1 MASIRKIEGKHGTAY
16 KITVTLGRD
25 ALDRQIRHYKTW
37 KPEKSMTAR
46 ELNRELQRVA
56 TEFEQD
62 LMSGFQAD
70 NKQTFAEYAAY
81 CYTIREQRGDKP
93 QTLARVRRQTARINE
108 YIGQI
113 PIQEIRP
120 KHLTELYK
128 KFSEPGACRWKVY
141 ALPAVDFKELIPDG
155 KTCNDF
161 ARSCGVYG
169 NLIRRIC
176 KNQPISRQN
185 AAIIE
190 KSLGRKDL
198 FKLTGA
204 EKPLSP
210 GTIRDYHAIIYT
222 VLEQAYK
229 EMIIKYNPAKRVTLP
244 KKKRVR
250 ESKALQPEQLKAVL
264 AALEGEPL
272 PFRAL
277 ITFFISTGCRRG
289 EALALTW
296 DKVDFGRREVL
307 INQSMIYL
315 PETGIQSG
323 PTKTDN
329 SRRVALPDE
338 AIALLRKLWAE
349 QAKDRLRLG
358 DLLEDNNLV
367 FPRWNGKPMNPGNV
381 NLELTAFCDRHGL
394 PHINPHLFRH
404 SAASVLLSN
413 GVDVLTVA
421 GMLGHSDVSTTLDTY
436 AHAIDEARHKTAD
449 CISETILHKN
459 RA

>member
-37 KPEKSMTAR
+37 KPDKPMTAR

-113 PIQEIRP
+113 PLQEIRP

-128 KFSEPGACRWKVY
+128 KFSEPGACRWQVY
-141 ALPAVDFKELIPDG
+141 SLPAVDFKELIPDG
-155 KTCNDF
+155 ETCNDF

-169 NLIRRIC
+169 NLIRRLC

-190 KSLGRKDL
+190 KNLGRKDL
-198 FKLTGA
+198 FSLTGA

-296 DKVDFGRREVL
+296 DKVDFVRREVL

-338 AIALLRKLWAE
+338 TIDLLRKLWAE
-349 QAKDRLRLG
+349 QAKNRLRLG
-358 DLLEDNNLV
+358 DLWEDSNLV

>member
-37 KPEKSMTAR
+37 KPDKPMTAR

-128 KFSEPGACRWKVY
+128 KFSEPGACRWQVY
-141 ALPAVDFKELIPDG
+141 ALPAVDFKELISEG
-155 KTCNDF
+155 ETCNDF

-169 NLIRRIC
+169 NLIRRLC
-176 KNQPISRQN
+176 KKQPISRQN

-190 KSLGRKDL
+190 KNLGRKDL
-198 FKLTGA
+198 FSLTGA

-277 ITFFISTGCRRG
+277 ITLFISTGCRRG

-296 DKVDFGRREVL
+296 DKVDFVRREVL

-338 AIALLRKLWAE
+338 TIELLRKLWAE

-358 DLLEDNNLV
+358 DLWEDSNLV

-459 RA
+459 MA

>member
-37 KPEKSMTAR
+37 KPDKPMTAR

-128 KFSEPGACRWKVY
+128 KFSEPGACRWQVY
-141 ALPAVDFKELIPDG
+141 ALPAVDFKELIPEG

-169 NLIRRIC
+169 NLIRRLC

-190 KSLGRKDL
+190 KNLGRKDL
-198 FKLTGA
+198 FSLTGA

-289 EALALTW
+289 
-296 DKVDFGRREVL
+296 V
-307 INQSMIYL
+307 
-315 PETGIQSG
+315 
-323 PTKTDN
+323 
-329 SRRVALPDE
+329 
-338 AIALLRKLWAE
+338 
-349 QAKDRLRLG
+349 
-358 DLLEDNNLV
+358 
-367 FPRWNGKPMNPGNV
+367 
-381 NLELTAFCDRHGL
+381 
-394 PHINPHLFRH
+394 
-404 SAASVLLSN
+404 SVL
-413 GVDVLTVA
+413 DYIT
-421 GMLGHSDVSTTLDTY
+421 
-436 AHAIDEARHKTAD
+436 
-449 CISETILHKN
+449 
-459 RA
+459 

>member
-37 KPEKSMTAR
+37 KPDKPMTAR

-128 KFSEPGACRWKVY
+128 KFSEPGACRWQVY
-141 ALPAVDFKELIPDG
+141 ALPAVDFKALIPEG

-169 NLIRRIC
+169 NLIRRLC

-190 KSLGRKDL
+190 KNLGRKDL
-198 FKLTGA
+198 FSLTGA

-264 AALEGEPL
+264 AALEEEPL

-289 EALALTW
+289 EAIALTW
-296 DKVDFGRREVL
+296 DKVDFVRREVL

-338 AIALLRKLWAE
+338 TIDLLHKLWAE

-358 DLLEDNNLV
+358 DLWEDNNLV
-367 FPRWNGKPMNPGNV
+367 FPRWTGKPMNPGNV

-449 CISETILHKN
+449 CISETILQKN

>member
-37 KPEKSMTAR
+37 KPDKPMPAR

-70 NKQTFAEYAAY
+70 NRQTFAEYAAY

-128 KFSEPGACRWKVY
+128 KFSEPGACRWQVY
-141 ALPAVDFKELIPDG
+141 ALPAVDFNQLIPEG
-155 KTCNDF
+155 ETCNSF

-169 NLIRRIC
+169 NLMRRLC

-190 KSLGRKDL
+190 KNLGRKDL
-198 FKLTGA
+198 FKPTGD
-204 EKPLSP
+204 EKPLSS
-210 GTIRDYHAIIYT
+210 GTIRDYHAIIST

-229 EMIIKYNPAKRVTLP
+229 EMIIKYNPAKRATLP

-250 ESKALQPEQLKAVL
+250 ESKSLQPEQLKAVL
-264 AALEGEPL
+264 AALEGEGI
-272 PFRAL
+272 RAERKSVYDDLDTLRDYGMEIRKVSDKTL
-277 ITFFISTGCRRG
+277 IGASPSNIRHFVELRGIGIINARRIFGMGAVKNTEKIDMVIQLEAWDSTK
-289 EALALTW
+289 A
-296 DKVDFGRREVL
+296 
-307 INQSMIYL
+307 Y
-315 PETGIQSG
+315 
-323 PTKTDN
+323 
-329 SRRVALPDE
+329 
-338 AIALLRKLWAE
+338 
-349 QAKDRLRLG
+349 DRLGLDNEYTRILDIQVPVITVPITPGRNLAVIVETAAMNNRQKKMGYNAAKELMAGLG
-358 DLLEDNNLV
+358 MEEIEPEDKELEI
-367 FPRWNGKPMNPGNV
+367 W
-381 NLELTAFCDRHGL
+381 
-394 PHINPHLFRH
+394 
-404 SAASVLLSN
+404 
-413 GVDVLTVA
+413 
-421 GMLGHSDVSTTLDTY
+421 
-436 AHAIDEARHKTAD
+436 
-449 CISETILHKN
+449 KN
-459 RA
+459 S

>member
-37 KPEKSMTAR
+37 KPDKPMTAR

-128 KFSEPGACRWKVY
+128 KFSEPGACRWQVY
-141 ALPAVDFKELIPDG
+141 ALPAVDFKTLIPEG

-169 NLIRRIC
+169 NLIRRLC

-190 KSLGRKDL
+190 KNLGRKDL
-198 FKLTGA
+198 FSLTGA

-296 DKVDFGRREVL
+296 DKVDFARREVL

-338 AIALLRKLWAE
+338 TIDLLRKLWAE

-358 DLLEDNNLV
+358 DLWEDSNLV

-459 RA
+459 MA

>member
-37 KPEKSMTAR
+37 KPEKPMTAR

-113 PIQEIRP
+113 PLQEIRP

-128 KFSEPGACRWKVY
+128 KFSEPGACRWQVY
-141 ALPAVDFKELIPDG
+141 SLPAVDFKELIPDG
-155 KTCNDF
+155 ETCNDF

-169 NLIRRIC
+169 NLIRRLC

-190 KSLGRKDL
+190 KNLGRKDL
-198 FKLTGA
+198 FSLTGA

-338 AIALLRKLWAE
+338 TIDLLRKLWAE
-349 QAKDRLRLG
+349 QAKNRLRLG
-358 DLLEDNNLV
+358 DLWEDNNLV

>member
-37 KPEKSMTAR
+37 KPDKPMTAR

-128 KFSEPGACRWKVY
+128 KFSEPGACRWQVY
-141 ALPAVDFKELIPDG
+141 ALPAVDFKTLIPEG

-169 NLIRRIC
+169 NLIRRLC

-190 KSLGRKDL
+190 KNLGRKDL
-198 FKLTGA
+198 FSLTGA

-296 DKVDFGRREVL
+296 DKVDFVRREVL

-338 AIALLRKLWAE
+338 TIDLLRKLWAE

-358 DLLEDNNLV
+358 DLWEDNNLV
-367 FPRWNGKPMNPGNV
+367 FPRWNGRPMNPGNV

>member
-25 ALDRQIRHYKTW
+25 ALNQQIRHYKTW
-37 KPEKSMTAR
+37 KPDKPMTAR

-62 LMSGFQAD
+62 LMSGFQVD

-120 KHLTELYK
+120 KQLTELYK
-128 KFSEPGACRWKVY
+128 KFSEPGACRWQVY
-141 ALPAVDFKELIPDG
+141 ALPAVDFKELIPEG

-169 NLIRRIC
+169 NLIRRLC

-190 KSLGRKDL
+190 KNLGRKDL
-198 FKLTGA
+198 FSLTGA

-296 DKVDFGRREVL
+296 DKVDFVRREVL

-329 SRRVALPDE
+329 SRRVALPNETID
-338 AIALLRKLWAE
+338 LLHKLWAE
-349 QAKDRLRLG
+349 QAKDQLRLG
-358 DLLEDNNLV
+358 DLWEDNNLV

>member
-37 KPEKSMTAR
+37 KPDKPMTAR

-128 KFSEPGACRWKVY
+128 KFSEPGACRWQVY
-141 ALPAVDFKELIPDG
+141 ALPTVDFKELIPEG
-155 KTCNDF
+155 ETCNDF

-169 NLIRRIC
+169 NLIRRLC

-190 KSLGRKDL
+190 KNLGRKDL
-198 FKLTGA
+198 FSLTGA

-296 DKVDFGRREVL
+296 DKVDFVRREVL

-338 AIALLRKLWAE
+338 TIDLLRKLWAE
-349 QAKDRLRLG
+349 QAKNRLRLG
-358 DLLEDNNLV
+358 DLWEDSNLV

>member
-37 KPEKSMTAR
+37 KPDKPMTAR

-128 KFSEPGACRWKVY
+128 KFSEPGACRWQVY
-141 ALPAVDFKELIPDG
+141 ALPAVDFKALIPKG
-155 KTCNDF
+155 ETCNDF

-169 NLIRRIC
+169 NLIRRLC

-190 KSLGRKDL
+190 KNLGRKDL
-198 FKLTGA
+198 FSLTGA

-296 DKVDFGRREVL
+296 DKVDFVRREVL

-338 AIALLRKLWAE
+338 TIDLLRKLWAE
-349 QAKDRLRLG
+349 QAKSRLRLG
-358 DLLEDNNLV
+358 DLWEDNNLV

>member
-37 KPEKSMTAR
+37 KPDKPMTAR

-128 KFSEPGACRWKVY
+128 KFSEPGACRWLVY
-141 ALPAVDFKELIPDG
+141 ALPAVDFKELIPEG
-155 KTCNDF
+155 ETCNDF

-169 NLIRRIC
+169 NLIRRLC

-190 KSLGRKDL
+190 KNLGRKDL
-198 FKLTGA
+198 FSLTGA

-289 EALALTW
+289 EAIALTW
-296 DKVDFGRREVL
+296 DKVDFVRREVL

-338 AIALLRKLWAE
+338 TIELLRKLWAE

-358 DLLEDNNLV
+358 DLWEDSNLV

-459 RA
+459 MA

>member
-37 KPEKSMTAR
+37 KPDKPMPAR

-113 PIQEIRP
+113 PLQEIRP

-128 KFSEPGACRWKVY
+128 KFSEPGACRWQVY
-141 ALPAVDFKELIPDG
+141 SLPAVDFKELIPDG
-155 KTCNDF
+155 ETCNDF

-169 NLIRRIC
+169 NLIRRLC

-190 KSLGRKDL
+190 KNLGRKDL
-198 FKLTGA
+198 FSLTGA

-296 DKVDFGRREVL
+296 DKVDFVRREVL

-338 AIALLRKLWAE
+338 TIDLLRKLWAE
-349 QAKDRLRLG
+349 QAKNRLRLG
-358 DLLEDNNLV
+358 DLWEDSNLV

>member
-37 KPEKSMTAR
+37 KPDKPMTAR

-128 KFSEPGACRWKVY
+128 KFSEPGACRWQVY
-141 ALPAVDFKELIPDG
+141 ALPAVDFKTLIPEG

-169 NLIRRIC
+169 NLIRRLC

-190 KSLGRKDL
+190 KNLGRKDL
-198 FKLTGA
+198 FSLTGA

-296 DKVDFGRREVL
+296 DKVDFVRREVL

-338 AIALLRKLWAE
+338 TIELLRNLWAE
-349 QAKDRLRLG
+349 QAKNRLRLG
-358 DLLEDNNLV
+358 DLWEDNNLV

>member
-37 KPEKSMTAR
+37 KPDKPMTAR

-128 KFSEPGACRWKVY
+128 KFSEPGACRWQVY
-141 ALPAVDFKELIPDG
+141 ALPAVDFKALIPEG

-169 NLIRRIC
+169 NLIRRLC

-190 KSLGRKDL
+190 KNLGRKDL
-198 FKLTGA
+198 FSLTGA

-264 AALEGEPL
+264 AALEEEPL

-289 EALALTW
+289 EAIALTW
-296 DKVDFGRREVL
+296 DKVDFVRREVL

-338 AIALLRKLWAE
+338 TIDLLHKLWAE

-358 DLLEDNNLV
+358 DLWEDNNLV

>member
-37 KPEKSMTAR
+37 KPDKPMTAR

-128 KFSEPGACRWKVY
+128 KFSEPGACRWQVY
-141 ALPAVDFKELIPDG
+141 ALPAVDFKTLIPEG

-169 NLIRRIC
+169 NLIRRLC

-190 KSLGRKDL
+190 KNLGRKDL
-198 FKLTGA
+198 FSLTGA

-229 EMIIKYNPAKRVTLP
+229 EMIIKHNPAKRVTLP

-296 DKVDFGRREVL
+296 DKVDFARREVL

-338 AIALLRKLWAE
+338 TIDLLRKLWAE

-358 DLLEDNNLV
+358 DLWEDSNLV

-459 RA
+459 MA

>member
-37 KPEKSMTAR
+37 KPDKPMTAR

-128 KFSEPGACRWKVY
+128 KFSEPGACRWQVY
-141 ALPAVDFKELIPDG
+141 ALPAVDFKTLIPEG

-169 NLIRRIC
+169 NLIRRLC

-190 KSLGRKDL
+190 KNLGRKDL
-198 FKLTGA
+198 FSLTGA
-204 EKPLSP
+204 EKPLST

-296 DKVDFGRREVL
+296 DKVDFVRREVL

-338 AIALLRKLWAE
+338 TIDLLRKLWAE

-358 DLLEDNNLV
+358 DLWEDNNLV
-367 FPRWNGKPMNPGNV
+367 FPRWNGRPMNPGNV

>member
-37 KPEKSMTAR
+37 KPEKPMTAR

-62 LMSGFQAD
+62 LMSGFQVD

-81 CYTIREQRGDKP
+81 CYTLREQRGDKP

-108 YIGQI
+108 YIGHILLQD
-113 PIQEIRP
+113 IRP
-120 KHLTELYK
+120 KQLNELYK
-128 KFSEPGACRWKVY
+128 KFSEPGACRWQVY
-141 ALPAVDFKELIPDG
+141 ALPVVDFNELIPEG
-155 KTCNDF
+155 ETCNSF
-161 ARSCGVYG
+161 ARKCGVYG
-169 NLIRRIC
+169 NLIRRLC

-185 AAIIE
+185 ADIIE
-190 KSLGRKDL
+190 KYLGRKGL

-210 GTIRDYHAIIYT
+210 GTIRDYHEIICT

-244 KKKRVR
+244 KNKRVR

-307 INQSMIYL
+307 IDRSTMYL
-315 PETGIQSG
+315 PETGIRSG
-323 PTKTDN
+323 PTKTGN
-329 SRRVALPDE
+329 SRRVSLPDE
-338 AIALLRKLWAE
+338 TANLLHKLWAE

-358 DLLEDNNLV
+358 DLWEYNNLV

-459 RA
+459 MA

>member
-37 KPEKSMTAR
+37 KPDKPMTAR

-128 KFSEPGACRWKVY
+128 KFSEPGSCRWQVY
-141 ALPAVDFKELIPDG
+141 ALPAVDFKTLIPEG

-169 NLIRRIC
+169 NLIRRLC

-190 KSLGRKDL
+190 KNLGRKDL
-198 FKLTGA
+198 FSLTGA

-296 DKVDFGRREVL
+296 DKVDFVRREVL

-338 AIALLRKLWAE
+338 TIDLLRKLWAE
-349 QAKDRLRLG
+349 QAKNRLRLG
-358 DLLEDNNLV
+358 DLWEDSNLV

>member
-37 KPEKSMTAR
+37 KPDKPMTAR

-128 KFSEPGACRWKVY
+128 KFSEPGACRWQVY
-141 ALPAVDFKELIPDG
+141 ALPAVDFKTLIPEG

-169 NLIRRIC
+169 NLIRRLC

-190 KSLGRKDL
+190 KNLGRKDL
-198 FKLTGA
+198 FSLTGA

-250 ESKALQPEQLKAVL
+250 ESKALRPEQLKAVL

-296 DKVDFGRREVL
+296 DKVDFARREVL

-338 AIALLRKLWAE
+338 TIDLLRKLWAE
-349 QAKDRLRLG
+349 QAKNRLRLG
-358 DLLEDNNLV
+358 DLWEDSNLV

>member
-37 KPEKSMTAR
+37 KPDKPMTAR

-128 KFSEPGACRWKVY
+128 KFSEPGACRWQVY
-141 ALPAVDFKELIPDG
+141 ALPAVDFKTLIPEG

-169 NLIRRIC
+169 NLIRRLC

-190 KSLGRKDL
+190 KNLGRKDL
-198 FKLTGA
+198 FSLTGA

-296 DKVDFGRREVL
+296 DKVDFVRREVL

-338 AIALLRKLWAE
+338 AIDLLRKLWAE

-358 DLLEDNNLV
+358 DLWEDSNLI

>member
-37 KPEKSMTAR
+37 KPDKPMTAR

-128 KFSEPGACRWKVY
+128 KFSEPGACRWQVY
-141 ALPAVDFKELIPDG
+141 ALPAVDFKTLIPEG

-169 NLIRRIC
+169 NLIRRLC

-185 AAIIE
+185 AATIE
-190 KSLGRKDL
+190 KNLGRKDL
-198 FKLTGA
+198 FSLTGA

-296 DKVDFGRREVL
+296 DNVDFVRREVL

-338 AIALLRKLWAE
+338 TIDLLRKLWAD

-358 DLLEDNNLV
+358 DLWEDSNLV

>member
-37 KPEKSMTAR
+37 KPDKPMTAR

-128 KFSEPGACRWKVY
+128 KFSEPGACRWQVY
-141 ALPAVDFKELIPDG
+141 ALPAVDFKALIPEG

-169 NLIRRIC
+169 NLIRRLC

-190 KSLGRKDL
+190 KNLGRKDL
-198 FKLTGA
+198 FSLTGA

-296 DKVDFGRREVL
+296 DKVDFVRREVL

-338 AIALLRKLWAE
+338 TIDLLRKLWAE
-349 QAKDRLRLG
+349 QAKNRLRLG
-358 DLLEDNNLV
+358 DLWEDSDLV

>member
-37 KPEKSMTAR
+37 KPDKPMTAR

-128 KFSEPGACRWKVY
+128 KFSEPGACRWQVY
-141 ALPAVDFKELIPDG
+141 ALPAVDFKTLIPEG
-155 KTCNDF
+155 ETCNDF

-169 NLIRRIC
+169 NLIRRLC

-190 KSLGRKDL
+190 KNLGRKDL
-198 FKLTGA
+198 FSLTGA
-204 EKPLSP
+204 EKPLST

-296 DKVDFGRREVL
+296 DKVDFVRREVL

-338 AIALLRKLWAE
+338 TIDLLRKLWAE
-349 QAKDRLRLG
+349 QAKNRLRLG
-358 DLLEDNNLV
+358 DLWEDSNLV

>member
-37 KPEKSMTAR
+37 KPDKPMTAR

-56 TEFEQD
+56 TEFEQE

-128 KFSEPGACRWKVY
+128 KFSEPGACRWQVY
-141 ALPAVDFKELIPDG
+141 ALPAVDFKTLIPEG

-169 NLIRRIC
+169 NLIRRLC

-190 KSLGRKDL
+190 KNLGRKDL
-198 FKLTGA
+198 FSLTGA

-296 DKVDFGRREVL
+296 DKVDFVRREVL

-338 AIALLRKLWAE
+338 TIDLLRKLWAE
-349 QAKDRLRLG
+349 QAKNRLRLG
-358 DLLEDNNLV
+358 DLWEDSNLV

>member
-1 MASIRKIEGKHGTAY
+1 M
-16 KITVTLGRD
+16 
-25 ALDRQIRHYKTW
+25 
-37 KPEKSMTAR
+37 
-46 ELNRELQRVA
+46 
-56 TEFEQD
+56 
-62 LMSGFQAD
+62 
-70 NKQTFAEYAAY
+70 
-81 CYTIREQRGDKP
+81 
-93 QTLARVRRQTARINE
+93 RR
-108 YIGQI
+108 
-113 PIQEIRP
+113 
-120 KHLTELYK
+120 L
-128 KFSEPGACRWKVY
+128 
-141 ALPAVDFKELIPDG
+141 
-155 KTCNDF
+155 
-161 ARSCGVYG
+161 
-169 NLIRRIC
+169 C

-190 KSLGRKDL
+190 KNLGRKDL
-198 FKLTGA
+198 FKPTGD

-210 GTIRDYHAIIYT
+210 GTIRDYHAIIST

-229 EMIIKYNPAKRVTLP
+229 EMIIKYNPAKRATLP

-250 ESKALQPEQLKAVL
+250 ESKSLQPEQLKAVL

-277 ITFFISTGCRRG
+277 ITLFISTGCRRG

-296 DKVDFGRREVL
+296 DKVDFIRREVL
-307 INQSMIYL
+307 IDQSMMYL

-323 PTKTDN
+323 STKTGN

-338 AIALLRKLWAE
+338 TIELLRKLWIE
-349 QAKDRLRLG
+349 QTKDRLQLG
-358 DLLEDNNLV
+358 DLWEQNNLV

-381 NLELTAFCDRHGL
+381 NIELTEFCNRHGL

-404 SAASVLLSN
+404 SAASILLSN

-421 GMLGHSDVSTTLDTY
+421 GMLGHADVSTTLDTY

-449 CISETILHKN
+449 CLSETILQKN

>member
-37 KPEKSMTAR
+37 KPDKPMTAR

-62 LMSGFQAD
+62 IMSGFQAD

-128 KFSEPGACRWKVY
+128 KFSEPGACRWQVY
-141 ALPAVDFKELIPDG
+141 ALPSVDFKELIPEG

-169 NLIRRIC
+169 NLIRRLC
-176 KNQPISRQN
+176 KKQPISRQN

-190 KSLGRKDL
+190 KNLGRKDL
-198 FKLTGA
+198 FSLTGA

-264 AALEGEPL
+264 AALEGESL

-296 DKVDFGRREVL
+296 DKVDFVRREVL

-338 AIALLRKLWAE
+338 AIDLLRKLWAE

-358 DLLEDNNLV
+358 DLWEDNNLL

>member
-37 KPEKSMTAR
+37 KPDKPMTAR

-113 PIQEIRP
+113 PLQEIRP

-128 KFSEPGACRWKVY
+128 KFSEPGACRWQVY
-141 ALPAVDFKELIPDG
+141 ALPTVDFKELIPEG
-155 KTCNDF
+155 ETCNDF

-169 NLIRRIC
+169 NLIRRLC

-190 KSLGRKDL
+190 KNLGRKDL
-198 FKLTGA
+198 FSLTGA

-296 DKVDFGRREVL
+296 DKVDFVRREVL

-338 AIALLRKLWAE
+338 TIDLLRKLWAE
-349 QAKDRLRLG
+349 QAKGRLRLG
-358 DLLEDNNLV
+358 DLWEDSNLV

>member
-1 MASIRKIEGKHGTAY
+1 MASIRKMEGKHGTAY

-37 KPEKSMTAR
+37 KPDKPMTAR

-62 LMSGFQAD
+62 LMNGFQAD
-70 NKQTFAEYAAY
+70 NRQTFAEYATY
-81 CYTIREQRGDKP
+81 CYTLREQRGDKP

-108 YIGQI
+108 YIGHI

-120 KHLTELYK
+120 KHLNELYK
-128 KFSEPGACRWKVY
+128 AFSEPGACRWKVY
-141 ALPAVDFKELIPDG
+141 AMPAVDFNKLIPEG
-155 KTCNDF
+155 MTCNGF
-161 ARSCGVYG
+161 AKSCGVYG
-169 NLIRRIC
+169 NLIRRLC
-176 KNQPISRQN
+176 KGQPISRQN

-190 KSLGRKDL
+190 KHLGRKGL
-198 FKLTGA
+198 FKLSGDTR
-204 EKPLSP
+204 PLSP
-210 GTIRDYHAIIYT
+210 GTIRDYHAIIST

-229 EMIIKYNPAKRVTLP
+229 EMIIKYNPAERVTLP
-244 KKKRVR
+244 KKTRVR
-250 ESKALQPEQLKAVL
+250 ESKTLQPAQLAAVL
-264 AALEGEPL
+264 AALEAEPL

-296 DKVDFGRREVL
+296 DNVNFERREVL
-307 INQSMIYL
+307 INSSLMYL
-315 PETGIQSG
+315 PETGIKSG

-329 SRRVALPDE
+329 SRRVSLPDE
-338 AIALLRKLWAE
+338 TVEILHKLWAD
-349 QAKDRLRLG
+349 QAITRLRLG
-358 DLLEDNNLV
+358 DLWEDNNLV

-413 GVDVLTVA
+413 GVDALTVA

-449 CISETILHKN
+449 CISKVILHKN
-459 RA
+459 MA

>member
-37 KPEKSMTAR
+37 KPDKPMTAR

-128 KFSEPGACRWKVY
+128 KFSEPGACRWQVY
-141 ALPAVDFKELIPDG
+141 ALPTVDFKELIPEG
-155 KTCNDF
+155 ETCNDF

-169 NLIRRIC
+169 NLIRRLC

-190 KSLGRKDL
+190 KNLGRKDL
-198 FKLTGA
+198 FSLTGA

-296 DKVDFGRREVL
+296 DKVDFVRREVL

-338 AIALLRKLWAE
+338 TIDLLRKLWAE
-349 QAKDRLRLG
+349 QAKNRLRLG
-358 DLLEDNNLV
+358 DLWEDSNLV
-367 FPRWNGKPMNPGNV
+367 FPRCNGKPMNPGNV

>member
-37 KPEKSMTAR
+37 KPDKPMTAR

-128 KFSEPGACRWKVY
+128 KFSEPGACRWQVY
-141 ALPAVDFKELIPDG
+141 ALPAVDFKALIPEG

-169 NLIRRIC
+169 NLIRRLC

-190 KSLGRKDL
+190 KNLGRKDL
-198 FKLTGA
+198 FSLTGA

-210 GTIRDYHAIIYT
+210 GTIRDYHAIIFT

-296 DKVDFGRREVL
+296 DKVDFVRREVL

-338 AIALLRKLWAE
+338 TIDLLRKLWAE
-349 QAKDRLRLG
+349 QAKNRLRLG
-358 DLLEDNNLV
+358 DLWEDSNLV

>member
-37 KPEKSMTAR
+37 KPEKPMTAR

-62 LMSGFQAD
+62 LMSGFQVD

-81 CYTIREQRGDKP
+81 CYTLREQRGDKP

-108 YIGQI
+108 YIGHILLQD
-113 PIQEIRP
+113 IRP
-120 KHLTELYK
+120 KQLNELYK

-141 ALPAVDFKELIPDG
+141 ALPVVDFNELIPEG
-155 KTCNDF
+155 ETCNSF
-161 ARSCGVYG
+161 ARKCGVYG
-169 NLIRRIC
+169 NLIRRLC

-185 AAIIE
+185 ADIIE
-190 KSLGRKDL
+190 KYLGRKGL

-210 GTIRDYHAIIYT
+210 GTIRDYHEIICT

-244 KKKRVR
+244 KNKRVR

-307 INQSMIYL
+307 IDRSTMYL
-315 PETGIQSG
+315 PETGIRSG
-323 PTKTDN
+323 PTKTGN
-329 SRRVALPDE
+329 SRRVSLPDE
-338 AIALLRKLWAE
+338 TAKLLHKLWAE

-358 DLLEDNNLV
+358 DLWEYNNLV

-459 RA
+459 MA

>member
-1 MASIRKIEGKHGTAY
+1 MVLQKI
-16 KITVTLGRD
+16 
-25 ALDRQIRHYKTW
+25 
-37 KPEKSMTAR
+37 M
-46 ELNRELQRVA
+46 
-56 TEFEQD
+56 
-62 LMSGFQAD
+62 
-70 NKQTFAEYAAY
+70 
-81 CYTIREQRGDKP
+81 P
-93 QTLARVRRQTARINE
+93 Q
-108 YIGQI
+108 
-113 PIQEIRP
+113 
-120 KHLTELYK
+120 HLTEMYRALAAAG
-128 KFSEPGACRWKVY
+128 SNRHVY
-141 ALPAVDFKELIPDG
+141 AAPLVDFRELAGGSP
-155 KTCNDF
+155 TAF
-161 ARSCGVYG
+161 ARKCGVSVALVYRLFDG
-169 NLIRRIC
+169 RRI
-176 KNQPISRQN
+176 SREN

-338 AIALLRKLWAE
+338 AIDLLRKLWAE

-358 DLLEDNNLV
+358 DLWEDNNLV

-436 AHAIDEARHKTAD
+436 AHAIDEARHKTAE

-459 RA
+459 RG

>member
-37 KPEKSMTAR
+37 KPDKPMTAR

-128 KFSEPGACRWKVY
+128 KFSEPGACRWQVY
-141 ALPAVDFKELIPDG
+141 ALPAVDFKELISEG

-169 NLIRRIC
+169 NLIRRLC

-190 KSLGRKDL
+190 KNLGRKDL
-198 FKLTGA
+198 FSLTGA

-296 DKVDFGRREVL
+296 DKVDFVRREVL

-338 AIALLRKLWAE
+338 TIDLLRKLWAE

-358 DLLEDNNLV
+358 DLWEDNNLL